1 VVSSPLEQLS
11 QSGTAIGPFRIL
23 LKYVE
28 NTKKTLNL
36 EKIYCC
42 GCAEE
47 SKGGDGDA
55 AATAAHAV
63 KKGDVEEEEYAD
75 AAAAL
80 PHAVAP
86 VGAPSV
92 CCYGGKRSVY
102 CCGGAEESKGGGGEE
117 EKDGDVA
124 SASPHAM
131 APVEALSVYLRR
143 WRPWE
148 RQARRRRGFTAS
160 GEVII
165 NRAAARSSAGC
176 LKIQ

>member
-1 VVSSPLEQLS
+1 MLLGQNEILRSDCVTTCVVSSPLEQLS

-55 AATAAHAV
+55 AATEAHAV
-63 KKGDVEEEEYAD
+63 KGGNGEGKGDVD

-80 PHAVAP
+80 PLA
-86 VGAPSV
+86 G
-92 CCYGGKRSVY
+92 
-102 CCGGAEESKGGGGEE
+102 
-117 EKDGDVA
+117 
-124 SASPHAM
+124 
-131 APVEALSVYLRR
+131 
-143 WRPWE
+143 RPWE
-148 RQARRRRGFTAS
+148 RHARILRRRAKPVLLRRRR
-160 GEVII
+160 EV
-165 NRAAARSSAGC
+165 
-176 LKIQ
+176 